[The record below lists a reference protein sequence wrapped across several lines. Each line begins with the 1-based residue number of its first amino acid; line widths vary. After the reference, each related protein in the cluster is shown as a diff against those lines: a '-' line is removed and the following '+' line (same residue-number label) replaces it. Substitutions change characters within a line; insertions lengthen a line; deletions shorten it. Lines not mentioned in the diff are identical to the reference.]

1 MIFRDHKIT
10 NTALSRFRSRV
21 LLEERDSLLR
31 RAAYEDV
38 EYQEVF
44 IVVRT
49 SKSSLSSLSMLFCK
63 GKHIISWWL
72 ELNPSS

>member
-1 MIFRDHKIT
+1 MERLRLVLRFV
-10 NTALSRFRSRV
+10 LSRFRSRV
-21 LLEERDSLLR
+21 LLEERDSLR

-72 ELNPSS
+72 ELNPSN